1 MRPAIERVRTVA
13 ASSLARTI
21 SGIMLLTAVGQGSY
35 LAIGP
40 LLTRHVSPA
49 QFGLYGLF
57 YAFTITVAGFASLFY
72 DFAIPVPRDDAEA
85 SDLTVGAAAIST
97 GVCIL
102 ASVLFAGFIACGA
115 FGFGLFPYWAAP
127 LCGVL
132 LAVQITIQLQQAWRV
147 RRREAPSIAWGNL
160 TLNLVR
166 GVAQVVLVIA
176 TGSWLALIAGEFAG
190 RIANSLQLA
199 RGLATTLVRRPWRSI
214 WRTLGRYRH
223 FPMVLMPASVI
234 DSIVGF
240 GQTAAMGLLFGPAAM
255 GQYFLMRRSIDL
267 PVGFV
272 FRTLSDLFYSHLADY
287 ARNAPERIRPFFTFT
302 FFALLAGGCLAAWP
316 LMLFGP
322 QLFRWA
328 FGAPWEQAGRL
339 AAIMTPAA
347 IMNLSVAPIS
357 RVFAVTRRRGLRFV
371 FSVASLTGNLAVLAA
386 VRWRGLDIAHA
397 AMGISAVAVVSYA
410 LYFLA
415 GYVASGDISAEEIG
429 PAASPLSVID

>member
-1 MRPAIERVRTVA
+1 MERLRTVA
-13 ASSLARTI
+13 GSTLARNI

-40 LLTRHVSPA
+40 FLTRHVSPA

-57 YAFTITVAGFASLFY
+57 YGFMITVSYFACLYY
-72 DFAIPVPRDDAEA
+72 DFAIPVPREDRDAG
-85 SDLTVGAAAIST
+85 DLTIGAAAIGAVACGLSS
-97 GVCIL
+97 II
-102 ASVLFAGFIACGA
+102 FAAFIAFRA

-127 LCGVL
+127 LCGLL
-132 LAVQITIQLQQAWRV
+132 LAVQVTVQLQQTWRV

-166 GVAQVVLVIA
+166 GGAQVVLAIL
-176 TGSWLALIAGEFAG
+176 TGGWLALVAGEFAG
-190 RIANSLQLA
+190 RIVNSLQLA
-199 RGLATTLVRRPWRSI
+199 RGLTTTTLSPRPWRRV
-214 WRTLGRYRH
+214 WRALCRYRH
-223 FPMVLMPASVI
+223 FPLVLMPAQMLDAV
-234 DSIVGF
+234 VGF

-272 FRTLSDLFYSHLADY
+272 FRTLSDLFYSHLADH
-287 ARNAPERIRPFFTFT
+287 ARNAPERIRPFFTLT
-302 FFALLAGGCLAAWP
+302 FFALLTGGCLVSWP

-347 IMNLSVAPIS
+347 VMNLSVAPIS
-357 RVFAVTRRRGLRFV
+357 RVFAITRRRGLRYV
-371 FSVASLTGNLAVLAA
+371 FSLASFFGNLVVLGL
-386 VRWRGLDIAHA
+386 VRWRGLDIVHA
-397 AMGISAVAVVSYA
+397 TMGIAAVAMISYA
-410 LYFLA
+410 LYFLM
-415 GYVASGDISAEEIG
+415 GYVASGDVAAEEIG
-429 PAASPLSVID
+429 SAPESMSA